1 MNWLDILLLVAIALA
16 TVGGLGI
23 GIIRAALYLAGLIFG
38 IVLAGHFY
46 IPFSQ
51 VLDAVLQP
59 SIAKV
64 VAFIIIL
71 AAVVVVAVFLAIFL
85 RQGASAIKL
94 GWADRLGGAVF
105 GLVMGALFCGCLL
118 AIWVKFVGGGET
130 IAQSTL
136 ARMLLDHLPVV
147 LALLPDEF
155 DAVRSFFQ

>member
-16 TVGGLGI
+16 TVAGLGI
-23 GIIRAALYLAGLIFG
+23 GIIRAALTLVGLVGG
-38 IVLAGHFY
+38 IVLAGHYY
-46 IPFSQ
+46 IPLSQ

-59 SIAKV
+59 TVAKV
-64 VAFIIIL
+64 VAFAVIL
-71 AAVVVVAVFLAIFL
+71 IAVMVAAALLAIFL
-85 RQGASAIKL
+85 RRGASAIKL

-105 GLVMGALFCGCLL
+105 GLLLGALFCGCLL

-130 IAQSTL
+130 ISESVV
-136 ARMLLDHLPVV
+136 ARILLDRLPMA